1 MKNSVGQFIK
11 NRRLALGLTQKEVAD
26 YTGVA
31 EATVSRWESAEI
43 NNMRRDRIESYPKY
57 YKLILSV

>member
-1 MKNSVGQFIK
+1 MKNNVGLFIK

-31 EATVSRWESAEI
+31 EATVSRW
-43 NNMRRDRIESYPKY
+43 
-57 YKLILSV
+57 